1 MLSLFVTENVLLIGV
16 DAGGAR
22 AEGD

>member
-1 MLSLFVTENVLLIGV
+1 MLSLSVTESLLLIGV
-16 DAGGAR
+16 DASGAR